1 MPRSAGFDRFQ
12 QAQMPLRDALRG
24 VSRIAEATES
34 ALEPAARLLP
44 DPIRAPFHNALK
56 SMGRV
61 GSRLTDTTV
70 NGAQIERAGL
80 FLTGEDRSGTAL
92 MDCVMSFAHGWD
104 ALTHEGA
111 CHDDTISET
120 LLADLLARQPKQPDP
135 LGPRQA
141 AQILVAISRSGVIA
155 RMPSL
160 GPVSDPND
168 RALVLVAVGVWLLTS
183 RADTREGEDELLALA
198 YGLVRAMNKD
208 AREALN
214 DPARLGA
221 VLTDWAAH
229 L

>member
-1 MPRSAGFDRFQ
+1 MPRLAGFDRFQ
-12 QAQMPLRDALRG
+12 HARMPLRDALRG
-24 VSRIAEATES
+24 VSRLAEATES

-70 NGAQIERAGL
+70 NGAQIERARL
-80 FLTGEDRSGTAL
+80 FLTGADRTEAAL
-92 MDCVMSFAHGWD
+92 MDCVRSLAHGWD
-104 ALTHEGA
+104 ALTREGP

-120 LLADLLARQPKQPDP
+120 LLADLLARQPKNTVP
-135 LGPRQA
+135 GPEQA
-141 AQILVAISRSGVIA
+141 AQLLVAINRSGAIA

-183 RADTREGEDELLALA
+183 RADTPEGEGELLALA